1 MPSKAYE
8 FMQRE
13 EEQGQL
19 ISTVSAAAATVAMNS
34 PGISLKRSST
44 DVFNKYSNVVDS
56 CLTHSMSRNQKFRT
70 SNNNNNGEQH
80 QQQQLQ
86 VSDAKDSYYKSN
98 PNTQN
103 SIKNVVSD
111 RLKSSIYDLD
121 LENGQSSEQDK
132 SSDSNQEY
140 ENEIRRLTAELSQA
154 KKTIDKLKT
163 NENELKQK

>member
-44 DVFNKYSNVVDS
+44 DVFNKYSNVVDN

-70 SNNNNNGEQH
+70 NNNNNGEQH
-80 QQQQLQ
+80 QQQLQ
-86 VSDAKDSYYKSN
+86 VSDANKDSYYKSN
-98 PNTQN
+98 PTTQN
-103 SIKNVVSD
+103 SIKTVVSD
-111 RLKSSIYDLD
+111 RLKSSMYDLD

-140 ENEIRRLTAELSQA
+140 ESEIRRLTAELSQA
-154 KKTIDKLKT
+154 KRTIDKLKT